1 MLHYNLSSLSLCAP
15 FRLLRRSGSV
25 RSRQSPSGKVT
36 SSPIRSI
43 SSPSWWMRIRS
54 SPRRPIMCELRQLA
68 RCSPCKTDS
77 GQCDSLTCWLEWDCC
92 YLWLC
97 SRIAAILLPLDL
109 PCTSV
114 SGQISSL
121 LIWLNLGS
129 HFPCLD
135 DASSEPGLG
144 IQWPVLWQLGCL
156 SCSDTEVE
164 APAQLIP
171 HLPPQFLL
179 QFRYFTSNS
188 SGLGLFLTII

>member
-144 IQWPVLWQLGCL
+144 IQWPVLWQLGCWVAVIQKWRPRPSL
-156 SCSDTEVE
+156 SLIFLPSFCFSLDTS
-164 APAQLIP
+164 
-171 HLPPQFLL
+171 L
-179 QFRYFTSNS
+179 QTPLASVCF
-188 SGLGLFLTII
+188 